1 MVNLIINGQIPMQMK
16 IIDVTHISSRGS
28 SFRITLPRK
37 IIKKMDLKGE
47 DIITFYEDGDRVFID
62 KLEGKR

>member
-1 MVNLIINGQIPMQMK
+1 MKMK

>member
-1 MVNLIINGQIPMQMK
+1 MK

-37 IIKKMDLKGE
+37 IIKKMDLNKD
-47 DIITFYEDGDRVFID
+47 DIITFVEKDGEVVLRKIEME
-62 KLEGKR
+62 K